1 MNLNTED
8 ELEEPRIGTL
18 SSDALIALLESVPPP
33 VKRPAPAPLSFTE
46 IRNGYPT
53 QRSLLVSVLSHI
65 LVLLAI
71 GYSGRLAFLHP
82 VDISPNSSAATALLQ
97 KPFYLPVLGG
107 GSEGEGKKGG
117 GSGSDADLS
126 SGVRARSKRGFAY
139 PGQQPL
145 VSDPPQ
151 AMLGIQT
158 ILQPELKNPPRLRTF
173 MPLPNIARPAAVP
186 VPDPPKQ
193 VLKVI
198 AGEVR
203 LKPSTDAPVAP
214 KITLPVAAASQPPTL
229 DASQPIIPRL
239 LPTKPPVPAAAE
251 IPTTSVPRDQKG
263 LLVLNAIAPPA
274 DVPTKIP
281 AAEARSLFAVTPQEA
296 TVIAEPGAG
305 SKSGTTPSKATGVG
319 TPTDVASGDALAD
332 APAGGSSKN
341 AGGSGSGSGGKYG
354 SSKGSGLNSSGDG
367 TVTGRGASTAAGTGA
382 GVGKTPGSGTGG
394 GSAAGSGGFPGM
406 TIAGGRY
413 GNGTGNGGTG
423 ADGGGIHASIAPRG
437 PSSYNMTIT
446 STASSGGGLQ
456 DFGVFENQ
464 KVYTVYLDM
473 RSSDEDTAPS
483 WTLQYAVQQPSAA
496 DVTSGTSA
504 RIHGTPTPPYAMLK
518 EIPQLNHELA
528 AKYAQ
533 RLIVVSAIMNT
544 TGKLEQIAV
553 KQTPDARL
561 NATLTEALNAW
572 TFQPSAIDG
581 RAVALKVLFGIRLA
595 AR

>member
-8 ELEEPRIGTL
+8 QLDEPRIGTL
-18 SSDALIALLESVPPP
+18 TPDALIALLESVAPP
-33 VKRPAPAPLSFTE
+33 VKRPPPAPLSFTE
-46 IRNGYPT
+46 IGHGYPT
-53 QRSLLVSVLSHI
+53 QRSLLVSVLSHV
-65 LVLLAI
+65 LVLAALA
-71 GYSGRLAFLHP
+71 YYGRLAFLHP
-82 VDISPNSSAATALLQ
+82 VDISPNTSVTTALLQ

-139 PGQQPL
+139 PGAQPL

-151 AMLGIQT
+151 ATLGIQT
-158 ILQPELKNPPRLRTF
+158 ILQPELKNPTRLHTF
-173 MPLPNIARPAAVP
+173 IPLPNIARPAAVE
-186 VPDPPKQ
+186 VPEPPKQ

-203 LKPSTDAPVAP
+203 LKPSTDAPVAAP
-214 KITLPVAAASQPPTL
+214 KITLPVATTSQPPTL
-229 DASQPIIPRL
+229 DASQPIMPAL
-239 LPTKPPVPAAAE
+239 LPTKPPVPSVAE

-281 AAEARSLFAVTPQEA
+281 QAESRSLFAVTPQEA

-305 SKSGTTPSKATGVG
+305 SKSGNTPSKATGVG
-319 TPTDVASGDALAD
+319 TPADVASGDALAD
-332 APAGGSSKN
+332 APAGGSSRN
-341 AGGSGSGSGGKYG
+341 AGGSGTGSGGKYG
-354 SSKGSGLNSSGDG
+354 TSSGSGLSVSGDG
-367 TVTGRGASTAAGTGA
+367 TATGRGTSAAIGIGA

-394 GSAAGSGGFPGM
+394 GSAAGTGGFPGM

-413 GNGTGNGGTG
+413 GNDGSG
-423 ADGGGIHASIAPRG
+423 AHGGGVGASVESRR

-483 WTLQYAVQQPSAA
+483 WTLQYAVEQPSAA
-496 DVTSGTSA
+496 DVASGNPS
-504 RIHGTPTPPYAMLK
+504 RIKGTPTPPYAMLK
-518 EIPQLNHELA
+518 EIPELSHELA
-528 AKYAQ
+528 AKYGH
-533 RLIVVSAIMNT
+533 RLIVISAIMNT
-544 TGKLEQIAV
+544 TGKLEQISV
-553 KQTPDARL
+553 KQTPDAQL
-561 NATLTEALNAW
+561 NAAFTEALTNW
-572 TFQPSAIDG
+572 NFQPSAIDG
-581 RAVALKVLFGIRLA
+581 KAVALKVLFGIRLA
-595 AR
+595 GK